1 MEILRTLRIATFLAF
16 ILSPPLSAQQTH
28 AVDQAVLDQTIAVHV
43 RQTTDD
49 RETLLQVLQLEPVRA
64 LAGRVGLDLKRAES
78 AVPTLDPTEVGELA
92 AQARAVNAS
101 LVGGQSSVTIST
113 TTIII
118 GLLVLILIIVAV

>member
-1 MEILRTLRIATFLAF
+1 MEIIRTLRIATFLAF
-16 ILSPPLSAQQTH
+16 ILSPPLYAQQTH
-28 AVDQAVLDQTIAVHV
+28 AVDQVVLNQAIAAHV
-43 RQTTDD
+43 RETADD
-49 RETLLQVLQLEPVRA
+49 REAILQVLRLERVRE
-64 LAGRVGLDLKRAES
+64 LAGRAGLDLKRAET
-78 AVPTLDPTEVGELA
+78 AVSTLHAEEISVLA